1 MQYVIGINKNVI
13 GINVTVTVHT
23 LQRIY
28 TVSLITRGKKTISAT
43 KKIYIYCLE
52 IICTAGRVAKKS
64 VDQIIFEAT
73 GEGIEVRAS
82 PQ

>member
-1 MQYVIGINKNVI
+1 MHYKEYIEYLN
-13 GINVTVTVHT
+13 
-23 LQRIY
+23 R
-28 TVSLITRGKKTISAT
+28 T
-43 KKIYIYCLE
+43 KKKNDFSNQNIYIYCLE

-64 VDQIIFEAT
+64 VDQIIFEAA